1 MIITM
6 MNTFNISINT
16 IDKVKR
22 FVNLTNRCEA
32 DVDIISGRLLVDA
45 KSIMDIFSMDLTRP
59 MTLRVHESN
68 IEKLEKYKKLFEEFI
83 IE

>member
-1 MIITM
+1 M

-22 FVNLTNRCEA
+22 FVNLTNQCEA

-45 KSIMDIFSMDLTRP
+45 KSIMGIFSMDLTRP

-68 IEKLEKYKKLFEEFI
+68 IEKLEEYKKMFEEFI

>member
-1 MIITM
+1 M

-22 FVNLTNRCEA
+22 FVNLTNRCEV

-45 KSIMDIFSMDLTRP
+45 KSIMGIFSMDLTRP

-68 IEKLEKYKKLFEEFI
+68 IEKLEEYKKMFEEFI

>member
-1 MIITM
+1 

-45 KSIMDIFSMDLTRP
+45 KSIMGIFSMDLTRP
-59 MTLRVHESN
+59 MTLIVHESN
-68 IEKLEKYKKLFEEFI
+68 IEKLEEYKKLFEEFI

>member
-1 MIITM
+1 M

-45 KSIMDIFSMDLTRP
+45 KSIMGIFSMDLTRP

-68 IEKLEKYKKLFEEFI
+68 IEKLEEYKKLFEEFI

>member
-1 MIITM
+1 M
-6 MNTFNISINT
+6 MNTFRISINT

-22 FVNLTNRCEA
+22 FVNLTNKCEA

-45 KSIMDIFSMDLTRP
+45 KSIMGIFSIDLTRP
-59 MTLRVHESN
+59 MTLRIHESN
-68 IEKLEKYKKLFEEFI
+68 TEKLKEYKELFGEFI

>member
-1 MIITM
+1 MM

-45 KSIMDIFSMDLTRP
+45 KSIMGIFSMDLTRP

-68 IEKLEKYKKLFEEFI
+68 IEKLEEYKKLFEEFI

>member
-1 MIITM
+1 M

-45 KSIMDIFSMDLTRP
+45 KSIMSIFSMDLTRH

-68 IEKLEKYKKLFEEFI
+68 IEKLEEYKKLFEEFI

>member
-22 FVNLTNRCEA
+22 FVNLTNRCDA

-45 KSIMDIFSMDLTRP
+45 KSIMGIFSMDLTRP

-68 IEKLEKYKKLFEEFI
+68 IEKLEEYKKLFEEFI

>member
-1 MIITM
+1 MIITI

-45 KSIMDIFSMDLTRP
+45 KSIMGIFSMDLTRP
-59 MTLRVHESN
+59 MTLCVHESN
-68 IEKLEKYKKLFEEFI
+68 IEKLEEYKKLFEEFI

>member
-1 MIITM
+1 M

-45 KSIMDIFSMDLTRP
+45 KSIMGIFSMDLTRP
-59 MTLRVHESN
+59 MTLHVHESN
-68 IEKLEKYKKLFEEFI
+68 IEKLEEYKKLFEEFI

>member
-1 MIITM
+1 M

-45 KSIMDIFSMDLTRP
+45 KSIMGIFSMDLTRP
-59 MTLRVHESN
+59 MTLLVHESN
-68 IEKLEKYKKLFEEFI
+68 IEKLEEYKKLFEEFI

>member
-1 MIITM
+1 M

-45 KSIMDIFSMDLTRP
+45 KSIMGIFSMDLTRP
-59 MTLRVHESN
+59 MTLIVHESN
-68 IEKLEKYKKLFEEFI
+68 IEKLEEYKKLFEEFI

>member
-1 MIITM
+1 

-22 FVNLTNRCEA
+22 FVNLTNRCDA

-45 KSIMDIFSMDLTRP
+45 KSIMGIFSMDLTRP

-68 IEKLEKYKKLFEEFI
+68 IEKLEEYKKLFEEFI

>member
-1 MIITM
+1 M

-45 KSIMDIFSMDLTRP
+45 KSIMSIFSMDLTRP

-68 IEKLEKYKKLFEEFI
+68 IEKLEEYKKLFEEFI

>member
-1 MIITM
+1 

-45 KSIMDIFSMDLTRP
+45 KSIMGIFSMDLTRP

-68 IEKLEKYKKLFEEFI
+68 IEKLEEYKKLFEEFI

>member
-1 MIITM
+1 M

-22 FVNLTNRCEA
+22 FVNLTNRCET

-45 KSIMDIFSMDLTRP
+45 KSIMGIFSMDLTRP

-68 IEKLEKYKKLFEEFI
+68 IEKLEEYKKLFEEFI

>member
-45 KSIMDIFSMDLTRP
+45 KSIMGIFSMDLTRP

-68 IEKLEKYKKLFEEFI
+68 IKKLEEYKKLFEEFI

>member
-1 MIITM
+1 

-45 KSIMDIFSMDLTRP
+45 KSIMGIFSMDLTRP
-59 MTLRVHESN
+59 MTLCVHESN
-68 IEKLEKYKKLFEEFI
+68 IEKLEEYKKLFEEFI

>member
-45 KSIMDIFSMDLTRP
+45 KSIMSIFSMDLTRP

-68 IEKLEKYKKLFEEFI
+68 IEKLEEYKKLFEEFI

>member
-1 MIITM
+1 

-22 FVNLTNRCEA
+22 FVNLTNRCEV

-45 KSIMDIFSMDLTRP
+45 KSIMGIFSMDLTRP

-68 IEKLEKYKKLFEEFI
+68 IEKLEEYKKLFEEFI

>member
-1 MIITM
+1 M

-45 KSIMDIFSMDLTRP
+45 KSIMGIFSMDLTRP
-59 MTLRVHESN
+59 MTLCVHESN
-68 IEKLEKYKKLFEEFI
+68 IEKLEEYKKLFEEFI

>member
-1 MIITM
+1 

-45 KSIMDIFSMDLTRP
+45 KSIMGIFSMDLTRP

-68 IEKLEKYKKLFEEFI
+68 IKKLEEYKKLFEEFI

>member
-1 MIITM
+1 M

-45 KSIMDIFSMDLTRP
+45 KSIMGIFSMDLARP

-68 IEKLEKYKKLFEEFI
+68 IEKLEEYKKLFEEFI

>member
-1 MIITM
+1 M

-45 KSIMDIFSMDLTRP
+45 KSIMGIFSMDLTRP

-68 IEKLEKYKKLFEEFI
+68 IEKLEEYKKMFEEFI

>member
-22 FVNLTNRCEA
+22 FVNLTNRCEV

-45 KSIMDIFSMDLTRP
+45 KSIMGIFSMDLTRP

-68 IEKLEKYKKLFEEFI
+68 IEKLEEYKKMFEEFI

>member
-45 KSIMDIFSMDLTRP
+45 KSIMGIFSMDLTRP

-68 IEKLEKYKKLFEEFI
+68 IEKLEEYKKLFEEFI

>member
-45 KSIMDIFSMDLTRP
+45 KSIMGIFSMDLTRP

-68 IEKLEKYKKLFEEFI
+68 IEKLEEYKKMFEEFI

>member
-1 MIITM
+1 M

-22 FVNLTNRCEA
+22 FVNLTNQCEA

-45 KSIMDIFSMDLTRP
+45 KSIMGIFSMDLTRP

-68 IEKLEKYKKLFEEFI
+68 IEKLEEYKKLFEEFI

>member
-1 MIITM
+1 M

-45 KSIMDIFSMDLTRP
+45 KSIMGIFSMDLTRP
-59 MTLRVHESN
+59 MTLRIHESN
-68 IEKLEKYKKLFEEFI
+68 TEKLEEYKKLFEEFI

>member
-1 MIITM
+1 M
-6 MNTFNISINT
+6 MDIFNISINT

-45 KSIMDIFSMDLTRP
+45 KSIMGIFSMDLTRP

-68 IEKLEKYKKLFEEFI
+68 IEKLEEYKKLFEEFI